1 AALIRLLNP
10 GKKMILDIRTL
21 AVSAS
26 PVKRL
31 LFNSSIRLESLFFKK
46 VSVISEGVAGQ
57 LWGKGY
63 HVLPL
68 GADAVSYPSG
78 KKDDLHLL
86 YVGTLQNRDIIKCVK
101 GFQRYVENTGDKT
114 AIFTI
119 IGDSPYGELAEIRS
133 FIASKGLDKQVL
145 CLGRIAHRD
154 LNKHFAA
161 ANVGVAFIPMT
172 TYYDHQP
179 PTKTFEY
186 LLSGL
191 AVIGTRT
198 KENSKVLTDNPGAVL
213 IDDNEVEFAAALPK
227 MKDILKYFDASKT
240 VESSQQYSWH
250 SIVTTD
256 FLPLIRG

>member
-1 AALIRLLNP
+1 
-10 GKKMILDIRTL
+10 
-21 AVSAS
+21 
-26 PVKRL
+26 
-31 LFNSSIRLESLFFKK
+31 
-46 VSVISEGVAGQ
+46 
-57 LWGKGY
+57 
-63 HVLPL
+63 
-68 GADAVSYPSG
+68 
-78 KKDDLHLL
+78 
-86 YVGTLQNRDIIKCVK
+86 
-101 GFQRYVENTGDKT
+101 
-114 AIFTI
+114 
-119 IGDSPYGELAEIRS
+119 
-133 FIASKGLDKQVL
+133 
-145 CLGRIAHRD
+145 
-154 LNKHFAA
+154 
-161 ANVGVAFIPMT
+161 MT

-250 SIVTTD
+250 SIVTND